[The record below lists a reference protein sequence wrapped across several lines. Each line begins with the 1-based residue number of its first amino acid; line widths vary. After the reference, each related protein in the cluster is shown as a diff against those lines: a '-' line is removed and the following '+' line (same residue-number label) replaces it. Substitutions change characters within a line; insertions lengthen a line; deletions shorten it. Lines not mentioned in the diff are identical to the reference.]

1 MKAFKQR
8 RALLVFLSATPLLSA
23 APLLAFAQA
32 QKAEARPREIKL
44 EQDTCARC
52 KMALKDRLN
61 SAQIIDPE
69 TGEVH
74 MFDDLGCAVAWL
86 DDRKPAWQG
95 KAVVYVN
102 DATDG
107 AWLRMDEAVLATPYP
122 TPMKYDIAA
131 FSTKEKVA
139 ADKKVLTKQEAE
151 KIILEIAGERRRRRE
166 QQQKQQKK
174 Q

>member
-1 MKAFKQR
+1 MSTFKQR
-8 RALLVFLSATPLLSA
+8 RTFLIFLSALSA
-23 APLLAFAQA
+23 SPLLAFAQNP
-32 QKAEARPREIKL
+32 KAEAKPREIKL
-44 EQDTCARC
+44 NQDTCARC
-52 KMALKDRLN
+52 KMALKDPLN

-86 DDRKPAWQG
+86 EDKKPAWRSS
-95 KAVVYVN
+95 AVVYVN

-131 FSTKEKVA
+131 FRSKEKVG
-139 ADKKVLTKQEAE
+139 ADKTVLSKQDAE
-151 KIILEIAGERRRRRE
+151 KRILEIAQERRRKRE
-166 QQQKQQKK
+166 QQQQKQHKP
-174 Q
+174 